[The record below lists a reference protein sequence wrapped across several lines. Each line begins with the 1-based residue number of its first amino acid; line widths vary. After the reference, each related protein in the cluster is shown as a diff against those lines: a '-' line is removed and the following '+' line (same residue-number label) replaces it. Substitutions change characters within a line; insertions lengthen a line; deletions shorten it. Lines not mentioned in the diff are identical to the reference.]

1 MVEVELRSVSKR
13 FGKVVALD
21 SVSLKVPDGTITA
34 VLGPSGCGKTTML
47 RIVAGLE
54 RPDSGRVLFDGV
66 DVTEVPPRER
76 NVGMVFQ
83 DLALFPHMTVLDNV
97 AFGLVVRGVEGVE
110 ARRRARE
117 YLRLLR
123 LEGLESRYPHQLS
136 GGQQQRVAIARA
148 LAPEPRVLLLDEP
161 FGALDARLREEL
173 LWEVRRL
180 HAERDFTAIHVTHD
194 QAEALAIADRLAVMR
209 AGRIL
214 REGPAGEV
222 VSDPGEEFVARF
234 LGANV
239 IALRRVE
246 EGVYSLGNYRVRLDL
261 NAETALVAF
270 YPEEAEPSRPEEGII
285 GRVAAVS
292 RSRSACRVKA
302 IVDGQEV
309 EVVLPDPPRGVE
321 VAFRP
326 RTLRVLTGEQ
336 G

>member
-13 FGKVVALD
+13 FGDVVALE
-21 SVSLKVPDGTITA
+21 SVTLRAPEGTITA

-47 RIVAGLE
+47 RVVAGLE
-54 RPDSGRVLFDGV
+54 RPDSGRVLFGGV

-97 AFGLVVRGVEGVE
+97 AFGLVARGVGGVE

-136 GGQQQRVAIARA
+136 GGQRQRVAIARA

-161 FGALDARLREEL
+161 FGALDARLREDL
-173 LWEVRRL
+173 LWEIRRL
-180 HAERDFTAIHVTHD
+180 HAERGFTAIHVTHD

-222 VSDPGEEFVARF
+222 VDDPRSEFVARF

-239 IALRRVE
+239 LRLERRGGSRYGLGDYEVE
-246 EGVYSLGNYRVRLDL
+246 LEWTGEAVS
-261 NAETALVAF
+261 VAF
-270 YPEEAEPSRPEEGII
+270 YPEEVEQTPAGIAATI
-285 GRVAAVS
+285 IAVS
-292 RSRSACRVKA
+292 RSRSAYRVKGR
-302 IVDGQEV
+302 VGDEEV
-309 EVVLPDPPRGVE
+309 ELVLEDPPTGSTVT
-321 VAFRP
+321 FRP
-326 RTLRVLTGEQ
+326 TELRILRTKA
-336 G
+336 

>member
-13 FGKVVALD
+13 FGDVVALD
-21 SVSLKVPDGTITA
+21 SVSLRVPEGAVTA

-47 RIVAGLE
+47 RVVAGLE

-97 AFGLVVRGVEGVE
+97 AFGLVARGVEGVE

-180 HAERDFTAIHVTHD
+180 HAEREFTAIHVTHD

-209 AGRIL
+209 AGGIL

-222 VSDPGEEFVARF
+222 VDDPRIEFVARF

-239 IALRRVE
+239 LSLRRVE
-246 EGVYSLGNYRVRLDL
+246 EGVYAIDRFRIRL
-261 NAETALVAF
+261 EGIEREEVKVAF
-270 YPEEAEPSRPEEGII
+270 YPEEVKLAGDGVI
-285 GRVAAVS
+285 GRVMAVS
-292 RSRSACRVKA
+292 RSRSAHRVKA
-302 IVDGQEV
+302 SVNGQEV
-309 EVVLPDPPRGVE
+309 ELVLSEPPEEEKVL
-321 VAFRP
+321 FRP
-326 RTLRVLTGEQ
+326 EKVRLIMS
-336 G
+336 